1 MNDAK
6 MSNNHVH
13 MLATQPSLANP

>member
-6 MSNNHVH
+6 MSNSLVH